1 MKKKI
6 LAITLVLLSLG
17 SSIACAESYWC
28 DRHRTRHD
36 GSSSYW
42 CNEHNTRHAAN
53 GNYWCNEHR
62 TRHSGFGCCHR

>member
-6 LAITLVLLSLG
+6 LAITLVILALG
-17 SSIACAESYWC
+17 CSVASAESYWC
-28 DRHRTRHD
+28 NRHNTRHD

-42 CNEHNTRHAAN
+42 CNEHKTRHSN
-53 GNYWCNEHR
+53 SGSYWCDEHR